1 MSNVSVLLDV
11 SFLAAFVDAGR
22 PHHGAAMAFYRYCV
36 AQRVPLF
43 LSTVVAEQFARR
55 QPVTDLPLATM
66 RVLPYNLPH
75 AVKAAEL
82 SGTPAGAGEP
92 DAALPADDL
101 RLLAQ
106 AAVENI
112 AFVASGPGRG
122 LHRACARLRQAGLL
136 RVEAI
141 ALADGFDPSW
151 FTGGQRELR
160 FGGEE

>member
-1 MSNVSVLLDV
+1 MSNTSVLLDV
-11 SFLAAFVDAGR
+11 SFLAAFVDAAR

-43 LSTVVAEQFARR
+43 LSTVVAEGFARR
-55 QPVTDLPLATM
+55 QPVTDLPLATL

-75 AVKAAEL
+75 AVKTAAL
-82 SGTPAGAGEP
+82 SGPPGQWGEP
-92 DAALPADDL
+92 ADAGLPVDDL

-106 AAVENI
+106 ASVENI
-112 AFVASGPGRG
+112 AFVASDGRS
-122 LHRACARLRQAGLL
+122 LQRTCARLRQAGLL

>member
-1 MSNVSVLLDV
+1 MSNVSVLVDL

-55 QPVTDLPLATM
+55 QPVMDLPLATM

-82 SGTPAGAGEP
+82 SGPLPGPE
-92 DAALPADDL
+92 LPADDL

-112 AFVASGPGRG
+112 AFVASEHGRG
-122 LHRACARLRQAGLL
+122 LQRACARLRQAGLS

-160 FGGEE
+160 FGGEN

>member
-22 PHHGAAMAFYRYCV
+22 PHHPAAMAFYRYCV

-43 LSTVVAEQFARR
+43 LSTVVAEQFARH
-55 QPVTDLPLATM
+55 QPVLDLPLATM

-82 SGTPAGAGEP
+82 GGPPGRGDEPASPLAV
-92 DAALPADDL
+92 DDL

-112 AFVASGPGRG
+112 AFVLSEHGRG
-122 LHRACARLRQAGLL
+122 LHRACVRLRQAGLL

-160 FGGEE
+160 FGEEG

>member
-22 PHHGAAMAFYRYCV
+22 PHHSAAMAFYRYCV

-55 QPVTDLPLATM
+55 QPVTDLPLGTM

-82 SGTPAGAGEP
+82 AGPA
-92 DAALPADDL
+92 DAPLAVDDL

-112 AFVASGPGRG
+112 AFVLSEHGRG
-122 LHRACARLRQAGLL
+122 LHRACVRLRQAGLL

-160 FGGEE
+160 FGEEG

>member
-22 PHHGAAMAFYRYCV
+22 PHHPAAMAFYRYCV

-55 QPVTDLPLATM
+55 QPVTDLPLGTM

-82 SGTPAGAGEP
+82 GGPA
-92 DAALPADDL
+92 DAPLAVDDL

-112 AFVASGPGRG
+112 AFVLSEHGRG
-122 LHRACARLRQAGLL
+122 LHRACVRLRQAGLL

-160 FGGEE
+160 FGEEG

>member
-1 MSNVSVLLDV
+1 MSNVSVLVDV

-55 QPVTDLPLATM
+55 QPVLDLPLATM

-82 SGTPAGAGEP
+82 GGLPGGEKGAEAG
-92 DAALPADDL
+92 LPVDDL

-112 AFVASGPGRG
+112 AFVASEHGRG
-122 LHRACARLRQAGLL
+122 LHRACLRLRQAGLL
-136 RVEAI
+136 RVETI

-160 FGGEE
+160 FGEED

>member
-1 MSNVSVLLDV
+1 MSNVSVLVDV

-55 QPVTDLPLATM
+55 QPVLDLPLATM

-82 SGTPAGAGEP
+82 GGPPGGGDAGA
-92 DAALPADDL
+92 DAALPVDDL

-112 AFVASGPGRG
+112 AFVASEHGRG
-122 LHRACARLRQAGLL
+122 LPRACARLRQAGLL
-136 RVEAI
+136 RVEVI

-160 FGGEE
+160 FGGE